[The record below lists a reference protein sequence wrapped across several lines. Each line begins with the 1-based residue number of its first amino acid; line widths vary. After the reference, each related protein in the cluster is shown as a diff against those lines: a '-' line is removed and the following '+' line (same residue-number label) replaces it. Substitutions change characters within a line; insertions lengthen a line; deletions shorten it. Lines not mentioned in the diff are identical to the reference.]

1 MINVVSIRG
10 AGRTIAIVAAVVLAA
25 IATIAIVMYVR
36 GIEHRA
42 FEDAELVEV
51 LVATEEIPAR
61 TPAAE
66 AADAGQIARDRVPRT
81 AVPDGAIDAMAEIEG
96 LVAFDR
102 ILEGEVILSQRWT
115 EPEDAAAGLDIPEG
129 HEAIAVQVA
138 VPPGVAGHVRTTDR
152 VSLIAHL
159 TGAATEDD
167 EEGEAAEETRAE
179 YLLQDIEVL
188 AVGQRT
194 VSEEEDGAG
203 QDTSQVLLTVALEPD
218 DAERLVFAINEASLY
233 FTLLPDGA
241 EPAQTPGRT
250 FDNLF
255 D

>member
-1 MINVVSIRG
+1 VARLRG
-10 AGRTIAIVAAVVLAA
+10 MGRVITIVLAVILAGVAAWA
-25 IATIAIVMYVR
+25 IWSYVQ
-36 GIEHRA
+36 GIEQRA